1 MGKLIRSIIE
11 IQDWAKDVAS
21 LNTIIFSALFVFLVI
36 SVLKMR
42 KSDVEKYK
50 RFPLDDNHE
59 QKHI

>member
-1 MGKLIRSIIE
+1 MGKLIRSIVE

-42 KSDVEKYK
+42 KSDVRANRGGEC
-50 RFPLDDNHE
+50 L
-59 QKHI
+59 